1 MNDIFSR
8 RNFLKSSGFGIGA
21 LALGSR
27 APEAV
32 FAATKD
38 SLKNDSDF
46 DSFARSFM
54 YHIPTRLYFG
64 FGELDNLGKYRLPG
78 KKACVVISGGGAMRR
93 YGYLARTEKQ
103 LDQAGVQHV
112 LYDKVFPNPTLNQ
125 VMGGI
130 DFAKK
135 NGCDFILGLGGGSTM
150 DSAKAIAFGCTNP
163 GNLWDYSSSM
173 TGGNKERVADPLPIV
188 CITTTAGTGSEIDP
202 WGVITK
208 EQTNEKSGFFSGE
221 SMYPVLS
228 IVDPGL
234 TFTVP
239 QDYTAYQGMDA
250 FFHASESV
258 INTKNSQMGE
268 MYALLAI
275 TLVAKYLPRAVKN
288 GKDRQARSFVS
299 LANTLAGYYMRCT
312 SAHSL
317 EHAIGG
323 FHPKL
328 PHGAGLIMLAHAYY
342 AFFANRKACEGQMVK
357 MAKAM
362 GMPDARTGQDFIR
375 ALDSL
380 LAQCGV
386 SHLRMSDYGITK
398 DELSRYPAIARKIGG
413 GDISAD
419 PLQLSDADFLSIY
432 QKSFR

>member
-21 LALGSR
+21 LALGSL

-64 FGELDNLGKYRLPG
+64 FGELDNLGKYRFPG

-135 NGCDFILGLGGGSTM
+135 NGGDFILGLGGGSTM
-150 DSAKAIAFGCTNP
+150 DSAKASAFGCTNP

-250 FFHASESV
+250 FFHAS
-258 INTKNSQMGE
+258 GE
-268 MYALLAI
+268 RHQHKEFPDGRDVRPPGHHPCCEVPAPCREERKGQAGPLLR
-275 TLVAKYLPRAVKN
+275 LPR
-288 GKDRQARSFVS
+288 QH
-299 LANTLAGYYMRCT
+299 AGR
-312 SAHSL
+312 L
-317 EHAIGG
+317 LHAL
-323 FHPKL
+323 HLSPL
-328 PHGAGLIMLAHAYY
+328 P
-342 AFFANRKACEGQMVK
+342 
-357 MAKAM
+357 
-362 GMPDARTGQDFIR
+362 
-375 ALDSL
+375 
-380 LAQCGV
+380 
-386 SHLRMSDYGITK
+386 
-398 DELSRYPAIARKIGG
+398 
-413 GDISAD
+413 
-419 PLQLSDADFLSIY
+419 
-432 QKSFR
+432 

>member
-1 MNDIFSR
+1 
-8 RNFLKSSGFGIGA
+8 
-21 LALGSR
+21 
-27 APEAV
+27 
-32 FAATKD
+32 
-38 SLKNDSDF
+38 
-46 DSFARSFM
+46 
-54 YHIPTRLYFG
+54 
-64 FGELDNLGKYRLPG
+64 
-78 KKACVVISGGGAMRR
+78 
-93 YGYLARTEKQ
+93 
-103 LDQAGVQHV
+103 
-112 LYDKVFPNPTLNQ
+112 
-125 VMGGI
+125 
-130 DFAKK
+130 
-135 NGCDFILGLGGGSTM
+135 
-150 DSAKAIAFGCTNP
+150 
-163 GNLWDYSSSM
+163 
-173 TGGNKERVADPLPIV
+173 
-188 CITTTAGTGSEIDP
+188 
-202 WGVITK
+202 
-208 EQTNEKSGFFSGE
+208 
-221 SMYPVLS
+221 MYPVLS

-342 AFFANRKACEGQMVK
+342 AFFADCKACEGQMVK